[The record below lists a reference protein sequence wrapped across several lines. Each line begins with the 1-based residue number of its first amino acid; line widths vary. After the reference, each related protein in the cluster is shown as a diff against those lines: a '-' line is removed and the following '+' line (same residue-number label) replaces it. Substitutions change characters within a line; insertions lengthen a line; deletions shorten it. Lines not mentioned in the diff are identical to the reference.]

1 MATLYHIDQAILNC
15 IDMETGE
22 IIDIEQLE
30 RLKIERDAKIENVI
44 CWIKNLESD
53 AAAIKA
59 ESKILTDRA
68 NKAENKAAELKEW
81 LVGALGGQKFD
92 SPRCAVSWRK
102 SEALEIE
109 DEKKIPNAYKVAKI
123 EYKPDKTY
131 IKNLIKSGTDVPGCK
146 VVRKLNAQIK

>member
-1 MATLYHIDQAILNC
+1 MSTLYHIDQAILNC

-30 RLKIERDAKIENVI
+30 RLQIERDAKIENVI

-53 AAAIKA
+53 AAAIKN
-59 ESKILTDRA
+59 EVTSLTDRA
-68 NKAENKAAELKEW
+68 KKAENKAAELRDW
-81 LVGALGGQKFD
+81 LVGALGGQTFN
-92 SPRCAVSWRK
+92 SARCAVSWRR

-109 DEKKIPNAYKVAKI
+109 DEHKIPHEYKIPKV

-131 IKNLIKSGTDVPGCK
+131 IKNMIKSGTDVPGCR
-146 VVRKLNAQIK
+146 VVQKLNAQIK

>member
-30 RLKIERDAKIENVI
+30 RLQIERDTKIENVI

-53 AAAIKA
+53 AAAIKEEA
-59 ESKILTDRA
+59 NNLTNRA
-68 NKAENKAAELKEW
+68 KKAENKAAELKIW
-81 LVGALGGQKFD
+81 LAGALGGQAFD
-92 SPRCAVSWRK
+92 SARCAVSWRK
-102 SEALEIE
+102 SESVEIE
-109 DEKKIPNAYKVAKI
+109 DEKLIPNEYKIPKI

-131 IKNLIKSGTDVPGCK
+131 IKNMIKSGTAVPGCK
-146 VVRKLNAQIK
+146 VVQKLNAQIK

>member
-1 MATLYHIDQAILNC
+1 MATLYRIDQAILNC

-30 RLKIERDAKIENVI
+30 RLQIERNAKIENVI

-53 AAAIKA
+53 AKSIKA
-59 ESKILTDRA
+59 EADILTERA
-68 NKAENKAAELKEW
+68 KACETQAADLKLW
-81 LVGALGGQKFD
+81 LSVALAGQKFD

-109 DEKKIPNAYKVAKI
+109 NEKLIPNEYKIPKI
-123 EYKPDKTY
+123 EYNPDKKY
-131 IKNLIKSGTDVPGCK
+131 IKNAIKSGTDVPGCR
-146 VVRKLNAQIK
+146 VVQKLNAQIK